1 MASGRARQ
9 QVTMAL
15 DPSNLWDSYLGA
27 LESTP
32 LLTKVRSTYNLAYIC
47 NDRTYDDDGC
57 GGDRQAVTAGILLP
71 GADFTAQLIER
82 TKAKTDD
89 TEVPPLDLARTA
101 RFAIFGF
108 ALQAPWN
115 HFYYLVLDQLI
126 PPSPDPL
133 SATTAAKVAIDQFV
147 QAPIFTVIIFAF
159 LGLLEGKST
168 DEIKGKLDADYKSTM
183 VRVHSVF

>member
-1 MASGRARQ
+1 MT
-9 QVTMAL
+9 VMVMI
-15 DPSNLWDSYLGA
+15 W
-27 LESTP
+27 
-32 LLTKVRSTYNLAYIC
+32 
-47 NDRTYDDDGC
+47 
-57 GGDRQAVTAGILLP
+57 QAVTAGILLP

-147 QAPIFTVIIFAF
+147 QAPIFTIIIFAF

-183 VRVHSVF
+183 VRLQSDFKIAGTSPCSTLQGGVTRSLNDSGVVPY